1 MSNESTKRIISSLV
15 IFPIAL
21 FFIIKGTFYYAF
33 FLSIFL
39 LILLAEWIKMNK
51 KKSYKFFG
59 SLFLILSTI
68 SAYILREYSLII
80 FLYVILICIATDTG
94 GYIFGRVFKGPKLI
108 KISPNKTYSGMLGS
122 FILSIIIGYFF
133 INEFTNYFYY
143 HHAISSNHVSSLFLS
158 LIVSSISQFGDLIVS
173 YFKRLNKIKDTGKI
187 LPGHGGLLDRVDG
200 MLFSIPFVYLLTLI
214 F

>member
-1 MSNESTKRIISSLV
+1 M
-15 IFPIAL
+15 
-21 FFIIKGTFYYAF
+21 
-33 FLSIFL
+33 
-39 LILLAEWIKMNK
+39 
-51 KKSYKFFG
+51 
-59 SLFLILSTI
+59 
-68 SAYILREYSLII
+68 
-80 FLYVILICIATDTG
+80 ICIATDIG

-122 FILSIIIGYFF
+122 FILSIIVGYFF

-143 HHAISSNHVSSLFLS
+143 HHAISSNNVSSLFLS

-200 MLFSIPFVYLLTLI
+200 MLFSIPLVYLLTLI

>member
-80 FLYVILICIATDTG
+80 FLYVILICIATDIG

-143 HHAISSNHVSSLFLS
+143 HLEISSNHVSSLFLS
-158 LIVSSISQFGDLIVS
+158 LIVSTISQFGDLIIS